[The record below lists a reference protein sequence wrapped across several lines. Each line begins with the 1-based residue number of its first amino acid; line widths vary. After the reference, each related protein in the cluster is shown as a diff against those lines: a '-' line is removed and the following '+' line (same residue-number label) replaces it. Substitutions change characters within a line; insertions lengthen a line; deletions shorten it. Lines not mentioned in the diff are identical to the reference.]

1 MGTVTGF
8 RSTPGE
14 GYTTE
19 RVEIRPGVLIK
30 MSPADRKAWEAANRP
45 SKAPREQ
52 LGDEAEQAS
61 MEAPETA
68 TMPAPKSRPSRTRK
82 A

>member
-19 RVEIRPGVLIK
+19 RVEVRPGVLIK
-30 MSPADRKAWEAANRP
+30 MSPADKKAWQAAQPEAPERDPEPVERATV
-45 SKAPREQ
+45 
-52 LGDEAEQAS
+52 
-61 MEAPETA
+61 EAPETA
-68 TMPAPKSRPSRTRK
+68 TAPAQRTRRPRARK